1 VTEEPDTSQ
10 DVEDI
15 GKLAKLILKHTITPD
30 QKIMVTNVTNHKN
43 MKRS

>member
-15 GKLAKLILKHTITPD
+15 GKLAKLISRRLPLEISL
-30 QKIMVTNVTNHKN
+30 N
-43 MKRS
+43 